1 VTGRVES
8 PPALS
13 GLPDA
18 GRALASRFGDGWTD
32 MPVTES
38 AGDWAES
45 LTAHLPAEAAF
56 AVLEHLFGVLPLLDA
71 FFEPRGTIAEAVSGA
86 KLGALGL
93 FTPSPELGWAAAAV
107 AGEPSGKGL
116 LLRGAIRL
124 PGPASDGS
132 IVLARLED
140 GPEHRLAW
148 LDHGARGVERR
159 RSGMEQPAGE
169 SPRWLDLEDV
179 LVGPDLVSRP
189 VTLAPGSQ
197 LCRRLEAYAGVWA
210 LAAVICAR
218 DGVRSLRRA
227 ARTAGQPGKAFNTS
241 QLVAMGIT
249 EVEIEA
255 ELAAA
260 AARRAPGDRSGAIG
274 LALATAAARVLASL
288 AAKTAEL
295 RDRTGFAPDGPF
307 ADEGLARTLTAYLG
321 GAPMLESE
329 LARALGIRD
338 LPAQETGG

>member
-1 VTGRVES
+1 MTGRLDS
-8 PPALS
+8 PSALS

-18 GRALASRFGDGWTD
+18 GRVLAGRFGGGWAD
-32 MPVTES
+32 VPATES
-38 AGDWAES
+38 ARDWAES
-45 LTAHLPAEAAF
+45 LTSHLPPAAAF

-71 FFEPRGTIAEAVSGA
+71 FFEPRGALAEVVSGV
-86 KLGALGL
+86 KLGTLGL
-93 FTPSPELGWAAAAV
+93 FTPTPELGWAAAAV
-107 AGEPSGKGL
+107 AGEPSGGGL

-132 IVLARLED
+132 IVLVRLGD

-148 LDHGARGVERR
+148 LDHGARGVARR
-159 RSGMEQPAGE
+159 PSGTVQPAGG
-169 SPRWLDLEDV
+169 SPLWLDLEGV
-179 LVGPDLVSRP
+179 LVDSGLVSRP
-189 VTLAPGSQ
+189 LTPAPGSE
-197 LCRRLEAYAGVWA
+197 LCRRLEAYTGVWA
-210 LAAVICAR
+210 LAAVVCAR

-241 QLVAMGIT
+241 QLVAMSIT

-255 ELAAA
+255 ELAIAA
-260 AARRAPGDRSGAIG
+260 AKRAPADLSGVAG

-295 RDRTGFAPDGPF
+295 RDRTGCAPDGPF
-307 ADEGLARTLTAYLG
+307 ADEGVARSLTACLG

-338 LPAQETGG
+338 LPAHETGG

>member
-1 VTGRVES
+1 VTGRVDS

-18 GRALASRFGDGWTD
+18 GRVLVGRFGGGWAD
-32 MPVTES
+32 VPATES
-38 AGDWAES
+38 AGDWAAS
-45 LTAHLPAEAAF
+45 LASHLPAAAAF

-71 FFEPRGTIAEAVSGA
+71 FFEPGGAIAEVASGV
-86 KLGALGL
+86 KLGSLGL

-107 AGEPSGKGL
+107 AGEPSGGGL
-116 LLRGAIRL
+116 LLRGGIRL
-124 PGPASDGS
+124 PSPASDGS
-132 IVLARLED
+132 IVLVRLGD

-148 LDHGARGVERR
+148 LDHGARGVGRR
-159 RSGMEQPAGE
+159 RSATEAPC
-169 SPRWLDLEDV
+169 WLDLEDV
-179 LVGPDLVSRP
+179 LVAHDSISRP
-189 VTLAPGSQ
+189 VTLAPGSE
-197 LCRRLEAYAGVWA
+197 LCRRLAAYAGAWA

-227 ARTAGQPGKAFNTS
+227 ARIAGPPGKAFNTS

-260 AARRAPGDRSGAIG
+260 AARRAPDDLSGAGG

-288 AAKTAEL
+288 AVKTAEL
-295 RDRTGFAPDGPF
+295 RDRTGLALDGPF
-307 ADEGLARTLTAYLG
+307 ADEGVARTLTAGLG

-329 LARALGIRD
+329 LARSLGIRD

>member
-18 GRALASRFGDGWTD
+18 GRALAARFGGGWAD
-32 MPVTES
+32 VPATES
-38 AGDWAES
+38 AADWVES
-45 LTAHLPAEAAF
+45 LTSHLTAEAAF

-107 AGEPSGKGL
+107 AGEPSGGGL

-159 RSGMEQPAGE
+159 GGRPGVD
-169 SPRWLDLEDV
+169 SPLWLDLEDV
-179 LVGPDLVSRP
+179 PVAHDLISRP
-189 VTLAPGSQ
+189 VTLAPGSE

-260 AARRAPGDRSGAIG
+260 AARRAPVPDDRSAAGA

-307 ADEGLARTLTAYLG
+307 ADEGVARTLTAYLG